1 MTMPRLRGDDAAL
14 LEPNRSPPQAPSP
27 QTPPINGSVADEDD
41 NARFARIVLPYLG
54 DAYRLARRITGRRRD
69 AEDVVQE
76 ACLRAFRAISRTT
89 DRYPPN
95 WLLTV
100 VRNTARS
107 WLRRNHRHAAFVG
120 VPNLE
125 STELEQAIV
134 GDVNAETPETALI
147 AKTDSEQLEAAISAL
162 PAQFREALVLRDLDG
177 LSYREIAEVTG
188 APIGTVMSRL
198 ARGRSRVFKKIVGK
212 TSR

>member
-1 MTMPRLRGDDAAL
+1 
-14 LEPNRSPPQAPSP
+14 
-27 QTPPINGSVADEDD
+27 
-41 NARFARIVLPYLG
+41 
-54 DAYRLARRITGRRRD
+54 
-69 AEDVVQE
+69 
-76 ACLRAFRAISRTT
+76 
-89 DRYPPN
+89 
-95 WLLTV
+95 
-100 VRNTARS
+100 
-107 WLRRNHRHAAFVG
+107 VG

-134 GDVNAETPETALI
+134 GDVSAETPETALI